1 MDTLMEIL
9 EDVQPDVDFESC
21 DTLIDDGMLDSFA
34 ILSIVS
40 ELEDQFEISVSPAD
54 IIPEN
59 FNSAQAIWANGTAPA
74 GRGIKSGEQVCH

>member
-40 ELEDQFEISVSPAD
+40 ELEDQFEIS
-54 IIPEN
+54 
-59 FNSAQAIWANGTAPA
+59 AQS
-74 GRGIKSGEQVCH
+74 GRHYSGKL